1 MHAVREVDL
10 GLAPAVGL
18 LDFVDGGWA
27 EILAWIAV
35 FLCASPYTD
44 VKIEHFEMRRLIFV
58 MFGARA
64 VNIGDFIERQL
75 VVVFRRL
82 GLRDVAGMFRQAVE
96 DMQLAQ

>member
-18 LDFVDGGWA
+18 LDFVDGGRA

-44 VKIEHFEMRRLIFV
+44 VEIENFQMRRLIFIV
-58 MFGARA
+58 FGA
-64 VNIGDFIERQL
+64 
-75 VVVFRRL
+75 
-82 GLRDVAGMFRQAVE
+82 
-96 DMQLAQ
+96 

>member
-18 LDFVDGGWA
+18 LDFVDGGRA

-44 VKIEHFEMRRLIFV
+44 VEIEHFQMRRLIFV
-58 MFGARA
+58 MLRARA
-64 VNIGDFIERQL
+64 VNVGHFSERQL

-82 GLRDVAGMFRQAVE
+82 GLGHGGWILRPAVKSG
-96 DMQLAQ
+96 LP